1 MQQLDNLTP
10 ACLLLAMMV
19 ARCQLL
25 ALMYRSSKEVVYFF
39 LFFKT
44 LPEASQQTQ
53 PELGFAYFP
62 ELITDKGYRF
72 TQIV

>member
-10 ACLLLAMMV
+10 ACPLLAMMV

-39 LFFKT
+39 LFLKLYQKPPNRPSQNWI
-44 LPEASQQTQ
+44 LPIS
-53 PELGFAYFP
+53 LN
-62 ELITDKGYRF
+62 
-72 TQIV
+72 